1 MDQGEWSKYKC
12 PPDMLTRE
20 KANSRLQLTANQL
33 NDQMIMIIDQQLAN
47 AETPEEKQAWANMKA
62 KTYIKKLH
70 SNLKDAFVEDFVL
83 WIDGRSPY
91 NVVSR
96 EETKLDKN
104 GVPVVKTVKYTP
116 WGNKSMSFLPGAGE
130 FIAGPIDNRDHVIK
144 ELTKLIATNPKNI
157 EDLWYYYKF
166 IVRKIGLDR
175 SENVIKEQ
183 NFYNDYDYM
192 EKNPLMVGEGPV
204 YDDQRNI
211 IGVQPELV
219 NDPRYKTLNPNNPK
233 PMPFNPQK
241 YALMKDAVFNEARTG
256 IINIIDTPEF
266 SGLGAEDKIYMLQV
280 ARYFSKVRKDQVEKD
295 KELELDIL
303 QKIDTMLPDADIN
316 ELKKEYKDTYH
327 MISKIQNKKKRK
339 EIHKKLFDRT
349 SVISKHQGDVDLGIK
364 LSPPKPKKPKDPVEY
379 EHRIHRAMDRAK
391 DDFNNVKSHYDDDT
405 AKHGMA
411 LALGDMNNIAREYSK
426 YIDKHIK
433 KLKND
438 GTTSN
443 EKINALQIEATRKG
457 IEFAKI
463 YEDYLAL
470 EEEESNRRDDARLF
484 GKKELKK
491 EDSEDEDEEEDEE
504 DEFHDPEDDVPAV
517 AIPKFVKA
525 PEPEPVIPKPIED
538 GLTVD
543 ERETFKEY
551 IDIANTSIKNGKNA
565 KSVKEKLV
573 HYRNA
578 RNSYLKYVKLRS
590 AVQERLDA
598 NHELDKFKALN
609 MNAEINGHKA
619 MDELNVTIKELKGIE
634 IREEVAAIEVKLNRD
649 ITNVMQATQV
659 KANINNVLD
668 LMNKDGAENYKPQ
681 MTWYANKIQELDM
694 FIARTGVKAKLGFD
708 AKTHMA
714 TINRAIAGAAD
725 ITTQEELDKHAVI
738 FNTINQEMIKAIDE
752 AKKEGTIPKILQ
764 DEFQNDI
771 NALGDTMAKYRKI
784 ATTIEEDFKRKR
796 DFEIQQAVRKN
807 QESAAR
813 KQQEEANVVQLFH
826 DRTGLDIKKETNEI
840 TERINEINGITEE
853 GEVKEETAYHDELF
867 AKIENANR
875 ELNRANMPIASKL
888 AIKKELTAMQ
898 QKLSDYQYAIMDKK
912 REIED
917 EKAKALSDPKSKEYD
932 KVVEKGVEN
941 DLMTGMQFRAKYNI
955 YPDEMKDSIKKY
967 MDIVPQANTVEELA
981 TLNNHYTTVMAV
993 LVKAQEELLKAG
1005 LGFDISKPIHKDII
1019 AIKNDMGKYYDAI
1032 KRREERVQ
1040 VESVARAKEQEKA
1053 RVERESIAATQ
1064 KEERDRQ
1071 AREIE
1076 NRREREEEKVRRKLK
1091 EEQKQAEIAQN
1102 RETVTQ
1108 DTIKSLKLYSDRYI
1122 KEIDQHLA
1130 LLPRIT
1136 KSSDLAIMK
1145 NYYKD
1150 LVPIIENSHAYLTKS
1165 DHHKD
1170 IKAGVAKVYEPFK
1183 QKFDEYF
1190 DEIKQKEIFI
1200 NKLEK
1205 AKEAENKQE
1214 PAVVPG
1220 AFSAAE
1226 MAKIRLDEAE
1236 RKKKVEEEFKKQR
1249 EREIEEASTKS
1260 AREAV
1265 ERRIEQQKIAEGKL
1279 TKEQLEQSRAEY
1291 NQRQQQAKIDADLKN
1306 KEAQKKIETRNA
1318 KIDKLKEA
1326 IGLPPGGAPRN
1337 IPAGVPPPSMLK
1349 MAKVRKSVAD
1359 DEIEQGY
1366 KHRPR
1371 HLTAV
1376 KMKDLTPGAP
1386 GRTIPNEEFRHAVP
1400 IDAPIRPKKNPS
1412 AFTEAHI
1419 TINTDSIP
1427 APIPIEKSL
1436 DRRSEAGGF
1445 PTEAQVTARIT
1456 PNETKEVTDKMASF
1470 YERYNESFTWVS
1482 GQPRLKKGEVHEDP
1496 NVTNRKLHILSDQ
1509 MRRQSDFA
1517 YTAIKNSRNPTMAQY
1532 KYYYE
1537 VVDMHKKISV
1547 LIKELQY
1554 RYGF

>member
-1 MDQGEWSKYKC
+1 MDQPEWSKYKC

-33 NDQMIMIIDQQLAN
+33 NDQMIMIIDQQLTQ

-62 KTYIKKLH
+62 KTQVKKLH
-70 SNLKDAFVEDFVL
+70 KGLKNAFIEDFVL

-104 GVPVVKTVKYTP
+104 GVPVVKTVEYTP

-166 IVRKIGLDR
+166 IVRKVGLDR
-175 SENVIKEQ
+175 DENVIKEQ

-192 EKNPLMVGEGPV
+192 EKNPLMVGEGPL
-204 YDDQRNI
+204 YDDNRNI

-241 YALMKDAVFNEARTG
+241 YALIKDAVFNEAKSG

-266 SGLGAEDKIYMLQV
+266 SGLGAEDKIYMIQV
-280 ARYFSKVRKDQVEKD
+280 ARYFTKVRKDQVEKD

-349 SVISKHQGDVDLGIK
+349 SVISRHQGDVDLGIK
-364 LSPPKPKKPKDPVEY
+364 QLPPEPKKSKNPVEY

-411 LALGDMNNIAREYSK
+411 QALGDMSNIAREYSK

-443 EKINALQIEATRKG
+443 EKINALKIEATRKG
-457 IEFAKI
+457 IGFAKI
-463 YEDYLAL
+463 YEDYMAL

-491 EDSEDEDEEEDEE
+491 EDSEDEEEDEE
-504 DEFHDPEDDVPAV
+504 DEFHDPEDDVP
-517 AIPKFVKA
+517 
-525 PEPEPVIPKPIED
+525 EPEPKPIED

-543 ERETFKEY
+543 EREIFKEY
-551 IDIANTSIKNGKNA
+551 IDIANKSIENGKNA
-565 KSVKEKLV
+565 KSVQEKLV

-590 AVQERLDA
+590 AVQERMDA

-609 MNAEINGHKA
+609 MNAEIIGHKA

-634 IREEVAAIEVKLNRD
+634 IREEVAAIDVKLNRD

-668 LMNKDGAENYKPQ
+668 LMNKDGAENYQSQ
-681 MTWYANKIQELDM
+681 MKWYANKIQELDM

-771 NALGDTMAKYRKI
+771 NALGDAMAKYRKI

-796 DFEIQQAVRKN
+796 DFEIQQTVRKN

-826 DRTGLDIKKETNEI
+826 GRTGLDIKKETNEI
-840 TERINEINGITEE
+840 TDRLNEINGITEE

-875 ELNRANMPIASKL
+875 ELNSANMPIASKL

-955 YPDEMKDSIKKY
+955 YPDEMKESIKRY

-981 TLNNHYTTVMAV
+981 TLNNHYTTAMAV
-993 LVKAQEELLKAG
+993 LVKAQDELIKAG
-1005 LGFDISKPIHKDII
+1005 LGFDISKPISKDII
-1019 AIKNDMGKYYDAI
+1019 AIKNDMSKYYSAI
-1032 KRREERVQ
+1032 KQREERVQ
-1040 VESVARAKEQEKA
+1040 VESVARAKEQE
-1053 RVERESIAATQ
+1053 SIAAAQ

-1071 AREIE
+1071 AREQAEIE
-1076 NRREREEEKVRRKLK
+1076 NRRKEKEAREREAREREEEKVRRKLK
-1091 EEQKQAEIAQN
+1091 EEQKQAELAQN

-1150 LVPIIENSHAYLTKS
+1150 LVPIIENSHAYFTKS

-1190 DEIKQKEIFI
+1190 DGIKQKEIFI

-1291 NQRQQQAKIDADLKN
+1291 NQQEQAKIDADLKN
-1306 KEAQKKIETRNA
+1306 KEAQKRIERRNA
-1318 KIDKLKEA
+1318 NIAKLKEA
-1326 IGLPPGGAPRN
+1326 WNRPIGPPPGGAPRN
-1337 IPAGVPPPSMLK
+1337 IPAGAPPPSMLK

-1371 HLTAV
+1371 RLTAV
-1376 KMKDLTPGAP
+1376 KMKEKGLTPGAP
-1386 GRTIPNEEFRHAVP
+1386 GRTHIIPNEEFRHAVP
-1400 IDAPIRPKKNPS
+1400 IDAPIGPKKNPS

-1456 PNETKEVTDKMASF
+1456 PNETKEVTDKMAPF
-1470 YERYNESFTWVS
+1470 YEKYNESFTWVS

-1496 NVTNRKLHILSDQ
+1496 RVTNRKLHILSDQ

-1547 LIKELQY
+1547 LIKELQNS
-1554 RYGF
+1554 YGF